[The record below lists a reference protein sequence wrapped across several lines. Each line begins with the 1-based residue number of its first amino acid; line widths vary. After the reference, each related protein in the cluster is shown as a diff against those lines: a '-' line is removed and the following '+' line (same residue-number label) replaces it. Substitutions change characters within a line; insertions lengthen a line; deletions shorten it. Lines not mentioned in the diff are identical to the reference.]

1 MPFHADRATLALA
14 LEGSLVAAGIIAD
27 IALVWAHVFGPGSR
41 SGRGDSRLS
50 AGRWAGSDLLL
61 FLLFILCGVFA
72 TLSSAAFL
80 LKKAVLGEDAKLV
93 LGIALNQLGMLLG
106 IVAYH
111 FGRKRLGSGTQP
123 RPVRALRDGLIV
135 FLASLPV
142 VYVVAFL
149 WRLLMGVIRVPVTN
163 QTALD
168 IFINL
173 RSTGLRIAFSI
184 LAIAIAPITEELI
197 FRAGLFRFFL
207 GRFPYW
213 FAVLVPAA
221 LFGGAHLL
229 TSPLENLPTLGPLIV
244 LGVIFS
250 VAYERTGRVSTTIVA
265 HALFNLN
272 TVLVVLA
279 GINL

>member
-1 MPFHADRATLALA
+1 MPLHADRATCALV
-14 LEGSLVAAGIIAD
+14 LEYSLVAAGIVADGALLWGFVLGPRARGNREGRRIAP
-27 IALVWAHVFGPGSR
+27 WSW
-41 SGRGDSRLS
+41 S
-50 AGRWAGSDLLL
+50 GSDLMI
-61 FLLFILCGVFA
+61 FLLFVVVG
-72 TLSSAAFL
+72 
-80 LKKAVLGEDAKLV
+80 VLGVSSLAA
-93 LGIALNQLGMLLG
+93 IALRRVSLGGDARQVVEIALSQLGMLLG
-106 IVAYH
+106 IVAFH
-111 FGRKRLGSGTQP
+111 FGRKRLGNGLLP
-123 RPVRALRDGLIV
+123 EPLRALRDGIIV

-142 VYVVAFL
+142 VYAVSFA
-149 WRLLMGVIRVPVTN
+149 WRLVMSGLGVAVSN

-173 RSTGLRIAFSI
+173 HSPGLRLAFSV
-184 LAIAIAPITEELI
+184 LAIGVAPVTEELI

-229 TSPLENLPTLGPLIV
+229 SSPLENLPTLAPLFA
-244 LGVIFS
+244 LGVIFAI
-250 VAYERTGRVSTTIVA
+250 AYDRTGRVSTTIVA

-279 GINL
+279 GMNV